1 MGEDLGFNRKVGHP
15 ANRARTR
22 RLTALLVVGWLVMAG
37 LGAVA
42 VLNAQQLAH
51 EVADRQSFHQ
61 RVAAARLLH
70 IAALETEDAFERYL
84 DSGDAGDLALLS
96 ELTIRLEK
104 ARRALVERLGDLPQY
119 ADDLAEVGRALD
131 GWMAAISSA
140 AAQRPSLD
148 PDAASQ
154 SLAQWLRD
162 PRIGGLSAQLTSLAE
177 EVETQWAEV
186 DLGIERTA
194 SALRLGVVIAA
205 AVGLSAITLVLIA
218 AWREARLRARALAR
232 VEATEAYNRG
242 LIEGSLDGMLTVDPD
257 GIIADVNEAM
267 CRLSGSSRAELVG
280 SRFPA
285 WFSDPGRAA
294 TGLALAFG
302 QGAVADYELT
312 LRPRGRAEVQVSFN
326 AATYR
331 DPATG
336 EVKGIIATA
345 RDVTEARR
353 LQRSLAD
360 QQAYTRGLI
369 EASLDALAT
378 IDQDGRITD
387 VNRRMELL
395 TGASRGELI
404 GSPFDGLFRDPAA
417 AREGVRRVLA
427 LGRVTDYELVVTGR
441 DGREVPVS
449 YNATTYFDAAGD
461 LQGVFAAARDI
472 TARER
477 ALQQANLSLQAFA
490 YSVSHDLRAPLR
502 ALSGF
507 SEALVEEYSAELG
520 EVGRDYAERIQ
531 RASERM
537 GLLIDDLLHLS
548 VLARAELHIEPVD
561 LSGLARSV
569 AEELQQREPRRTV
582 TFQIADG
589 EWAQADA
596 RLIRTVLENLLG
608 NALKFTSRRA
618 DARIEFGGAPADPGW
633 RTFYVRDNGAGFD
646 PAYKERLFRPFERLH
661 SATDFPGSG
670 IGLASVARIV
680 ERHGGRVSAH
690 SDPDQGT
697 TFSFTL
703 RTDRDDA

>member
-1 MGEDLGFNRKVGHP
+1 MAAGPRIEDLS
-15 ANRARTR
+15 AR
-22 RLTALLVVGWLVMAG
+22 
-37 LGAVA
+37 
-42 VLNAQQLAH
+42 
-51 EVADRQSFHQ
+51 
-61 RVAAARLLH
+61 
-70 IAALETEDAFERYL
+70 
-84 DSGDAGDLALLS
+84 
-96 ELTIRLEK
+96 
-104 ARRALVERLGDLPQY
+104 
-119 ADDLAEVGRALD
+119 
-131 GWMAAISSA
+131 
-140 AAQRPSLD
+140 
-148 PDAASQ
+148 
-154 SLAQWLRD
+154 
-162 PRIGGLSAQLTSLAE
+162 LTSLAG

-242 LIEGSLDGMLTVDPD
+242 LIESSLDGMLTVDPD

-267 CRLSGSSRAELVG
+267 CRLSGSSREELVG

-312 LRPRGRAEVQVSFN
+312 LRPRGGPDVQVSFN

-427 LGRVTDYELVVTGR
+427 EGRVTDYELVVTGR

-569 AEELQQREPRRTV
+569 AEELQQREPGRTV

-596 RLIRTVLENLLG
+596 RLIRTVFENLLG
-608 NALKFTSRRA
+608 NAWKFTSRRA

-633 RTFYVRDNGAGFD
+633 RTFYVRDNGVGFD

-680 ERHGGRVSAH
+680 ERHGGRVSAD
-690 SDPDQGT
+690 SDPNQGT
-697 TFSFTL
+697 TFSFAL
-703 RTDRDDA
+703 RTDKEDA

>member
-1 MGEDLGFNRKVGHP
+1 M
-15 ANRARTR
+15 
-22 RLTALLVVGWLVMAG
+22 
-37 LGAVA
+37 
-42 VLNAQQLAH
+42 
-51 EVADRQSFHQ
+51 EVD
-61 RVAAARLLH
+61 
-70 IAALETEDAFERYL
+70 
-84 DSGDAGDLALLS
+84 
-96 ELTIRLEK
+96 
-104 ARRALVERLGDLPQY
+104 
-119 ADDLAEVGRALD
+119 RALD
-131 GWMAAISSA
+131 DWMEGISTLA
-140 AAQRPSLD
+140 GQRPSLD
-148 PDAASQ
+148 PQAASQ

-162 PRIGGLSAQLTSLAE
+162 PRIGGLSARLTSLAG
-177 EVETQWAEV
+177 EVEAQWAEV

-194 SALRLGVVIAA
+194 SALRLGVVIAV
-205 AVGLSAITLVLIA
+205 AVGLSAITLVLIT

-242 LIEGSLDGMLTVDPD
+242 LIESSLDGMLTVDPD

-267 CRLSGSSRAELVG
+267 CRLSGSSRPELVG

-285 WFSDPGRAA
+285 WFSDPARAA

-312 LRPRGRAEVQVSFN
+312 LRPRGRPDVQVSFN

-417 AREGVRRVLA
+417 AHEGVRRVLA
-427 LGRVTDYELVVTGR
+427 EGRVTDYELVVTGR

-582 TFQIADG
+582 TFEIADG

-608 NALKFTSRRA
+608 NAWKFTSRRA

-633 RTFYVRDNGAGFD
+633 RTFYVRDNGVGFD

-690 SDPDQGT
+690 SDPNQGT
-697 TFSFTL
+697 TFSFAL
-703 RTDRDDA
+703 RTDKEDA